1 MKTNKEGFT
10 LLELLVAMA
19 IIGILIALAIF
30 GIIAAQRTS
39 RETQRRNALE
49 DINIG
54 IQEFY
59 DKYNKYPNSINFDAG
74 IARLCENIGGTCV
87 ANDITQRTLEVELNA
102 SAESGTRTTNNQ
114 TQYFYSNQPV
124 DGYQL
129 AACLERDKEI
139 ENAGTA
145 TALVDDIIFT
155 CL

>member
-1 MKTNKEGFT
+1 MNKNEKGFT

-19 IIGILIALAIF
+19 IIGVLIALAIF

-54 IQEFY
+54 IQQFY
-59 DKYNKYPNSINFDAG
+59 DRYNKYPNSVNFDG
-74 IARLCENIGGTCV
+74 DVARLCENIGGTCV
-87 ANDITQRTLEVELNA
+87 SNDITQRSLDVELNS
-102 SAESGTRTTNNQ
+102 SAQSGTRTTNNQ
-114 TQYFYSNQPV
+114 TQYYYSNAPT
-124 DGYQL
+124 DGYHL
-129 AACLERDKEI
+129 AACLEDDDQI

-145 TALVDDIIFT
+145 TTTVDELLLT